1 MSDTMATSAP
11 KRRGRPIPN
20 WYYAAGAGGL
30 FVVYF
35 LVSRYRK
42 NAATA
47 AAAASSTT
55 AATLPATQTPVMPAA
70 SYGNAND
77 LSALLPYLTNLQG
90 ATSVTPSATTGDTAP
105 PPVVSTEAPAPAPNY
120 GTLQASG
127 YTGGG
132 ANYSGI
138 GTQAQL
144 QAIIANNIQRYYEPV
159 AGVFMPI
166 TGKEAPNTP
175 QFIRNT

>member
-1 MSDTMATSAP
+1 MATSAP

-42 NAATA
+42 NAATAA

-90 ATSVTPSATTGDTAP
+90 ATSVTPSATTGSTAP
-105 PPVVSTEAPAPAPNY
+105 PAVNEF

-132 ANYSGI
+132 SQYRNI
-138 GTQAQL
+138 TTNEQM
-144 QAIIANNIQRYYEPV
+144 QAILGSGLDRFYEPV
-159 AGVFMPI
+159 PGLFQKV
-166 TGKEAPNTP
+166 TGHEATGTP
-175 QFIRNT
+175 QFIKVA